1 MMLRTSPVRRSG
13 RRGFTLLEILLASV
27 LAVMVLAAVY
37 MLLQVTVQQTQI
49 SRDAIEVE
57 DLTRGIVNRL
67 AIDLSGTL
75 TPLPPKSGGNS
86 AGSSG
91 ASAASS
97 ASSGSTDSTTAPP
110 PSSPSGTAGSGTAG
124 TSSTGSTSSGSGSET
139 TTTDPSATDNSTAL
153 AADYLFQG
161 GVVGGSTKLA
171 IFTGK
176 VPEALSRY
184 GEPSPQVRPDQR
196 QVIYWLGNDG
206 RGLYR
211 RERPW
216 VTADGVRNAIEDDET
231 ATDAA
236 LLAEEVVGLMFE
248 YFDGTSW
255 MSEWDGTQPGPDGA
269 TPIGPPRAIRV
280 TLMLEIPISRGEPL
294 IKTVSH
300 VIAVRSA
307 PGPYTPEFF
316 VPTTDGGDNPTQD
329 PTTGSSGGGSSPSTP
344 PSGSG
349 GGSSPPSG
357 GSGGNLGGGSMGG
370 GGSSGGSSG
379 GGRGNTGGAV
389 PKGGGR

>member
-1 MMLRTSPVRRSG
+1 MMLRTALVHRFRH
-13 RRGFTLLEILLASV
+13 RGFTLLEILLASV

-57 DLTRGIVNRL
+57 DLTRGVVNRL

-91 ASAASS
+91 TSS
-97 ASSGSTDSTTAPP
+97 ASSGSTGSTTTATSGSG
-110 PSSPSGTAGSGTAG
+110 SSTSGTTSG
-124 TSSTGSTSSGSGSET
+124 SSTGSASSSGTSTGSSSET
-139 TTTDPSATDNSTAL
+139 TSSDPSATDNSTAL

-161 GVVGGSTKLA
+161 GVVGGPTKLA

-176 VPEALSRY
+176 VPEALGRY

-196 QVIYWLGNDG
+196 QIIYWLGSDG

-231 ATDAA
+231 ASDAA
-236 LLAEEVVGLMFE
+236 LLAEEVVGLMLE

-269 TPIGPPRAIRV
+269 TPIGPPRAIRI
-280 TLMLEIPISRGEPL
+280 TLMLEIPLSRGGEPL
-294 IKTVSH
+294 LKTVSH

-307 PGPYTPEFF
+307 PGPYTPEFL
-316 VPTTDGGDNPTQD
+316 VPTTDGGDNPTTD
-329 PTTGSSGGGSSPSTP
+329 PSAGSGGSSSPSTP
-344 PSGSG
+344 SAGSG
-349 GGSSPPSG
+349 GGSP
-357 GSGGNLGGGSMGG
+357 GGGSMGSG
-370 GGSSGGSSG
+370 TSGGT
-379 GGRGNTGGAV
+379 RGNTGGTA

>member
-1 MMLRTSPVRRSG
+1 MMLRTPPVRRSG

-57 DLTRGIVNRL
+57 DLTRGVVNRL

-97 ASSGSTDSTTAPP
+97 TTTDSSTTAPP
-110 PSSPSGTAGSGTAG
+110 PSPSGDPSA
-124 TSSTGSTSSGSGSET
+124 TSSGAPSSSGTTPGGTTET
-139 TTTDPSATDNSTAL
+139 TTADPSATDNSTAL

-161 GVVGGSTKLA
+161 GVVGGPTKLA

-184 GEPSPQVRPDQR
+184 GEPSPQVRSDQR

-255 MSEWDGTQPGPDGA
+255 TSEWDGTQPGPDGA
-269 TPIGPPRAIRV
+269 TPIGPPRALRV

-316 VPTTDGGDNPTQD
+316 VPTTDGGDNPTMD
-329 PTTGSSGGGSSPSTP
+329 PTTGGSGGSSSPSPPSSGSSGGLLP
-344 PSGSG
+344 G
-349 GGSSPPSG
+349 GGTGG
-357 GSGGNLGGGSMGG
+357 GSGGSLGGGNIGG
-370 GGSSGGSSG
+370 GTGGAS
-379 GGRGNTGGAV
+379 RGNTGGGAV